1 MKIRFKK
8 IKFKNKLNFKPILK
22 YLLLILVTA
31 IIITLTLIAL
41 PLTEKVSEKVT
52 FNLNTKDSQYWS
64 KEYVAFVGTTDK
76 KELQKVKEIIYRR
89 LRNFGVERVAIY
101 TESDNDESSRIR
113 IIVNT
118 TKDPDL
124 VSQLATSRY
133 SYKIV
138 TRREDVDFDKEDD
151 PYVVVFGITMILQN
165 GITMILE
172 QYIYQKTNLEQLM
185 VIIDTSLYLNRGQIS
200 KLSSLNS

>member
-22 YLLLILVTA
+22 YLLFILVTA

-76 KELQKVKEIIYRR
+76 KELQKVKEI
-89 LRNFGVERVAIY
+89 F
-101 TESDNDESSRIR
+101 TED
-113 IIVNT
+113 
-118 TKDPDL
+118 
-124 VSQLATSRY
+124 
-133 SYKIV
+133 
-138 TRREDVDFDKEDD
+138 
-151 PYVVVFGITMILQN
+151 
-165 GITMILE
+165 
-172 QYIYQKTNLEQLM
+172 
-185 VIIDTSLYLNRGQIS
+185 
-200 KLSSLNS
+200 